1 MNELFVR
8 GNTNASMKERLN
20 ARLQRIKPSFIF
32 FPFLRIIAIY
42 FKTQENSEQFLWIY
56 LHPDFYQLHFI
67 PTTGLNLPTL
77 VLSQPIGSAKVHLC
91 YILRIID
98 SCCNS

>member
-67 PTTGLNLPTL
+67 PTTGLNTPNSGTFSANRLCKGPS
-77 VLSQPIGSAKVHLC
+77 VLHLKD
-91 YILRIID
+91 YRQLL
-98 SCCNS
+98 